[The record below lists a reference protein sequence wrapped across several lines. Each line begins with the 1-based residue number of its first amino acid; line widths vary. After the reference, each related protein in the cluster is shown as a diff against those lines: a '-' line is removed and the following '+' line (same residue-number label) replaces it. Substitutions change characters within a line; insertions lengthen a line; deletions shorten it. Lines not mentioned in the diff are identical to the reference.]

1 MDVSKPAKLGKI
13 YPQKTV
19 LHRLPIKMF
28 YTWKNKYIT
37 EIKKTEKPTKFS
49 LHSGYC
55 TCTYNVPSVY
65 KYYERFVRALV
76 CIDIKDINDKPYTIK
91 KNCLGLE
98 VFIVVHF

>member
-37 EIKKTEKPTKFS
+37 EIKKNRK
-49 LHSGYC
+49 
-55 TCTYNVPSVY
+55 
-65 KYYERFVRALV
+65 
-76 CIDIKDINDKPYTIK
+76 INK
-91 KNCLGLE
+91 
-98 VFIVVHF
+98 V

>member
-37 EIKKTEKPTKFS
+37 EIKKQKNQQS
-49 LHSGYC
+49 
-55 TCTYNVPSVY
+55 
-65 KYYERFVRALV
+65 LV
-76 CIDIKDINDKPYTIK
+76 CTPVIVHALTMSQVYINIMKD
-91 KNCLGLE
+91 L
-98 VFIVVHF
+98 